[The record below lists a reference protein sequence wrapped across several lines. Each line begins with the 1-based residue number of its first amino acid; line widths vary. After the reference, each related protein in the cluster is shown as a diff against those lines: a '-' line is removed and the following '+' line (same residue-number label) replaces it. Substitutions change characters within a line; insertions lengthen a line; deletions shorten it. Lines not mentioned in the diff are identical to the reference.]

1 MSSVRDGLV
10 LSFTQLENVLDTV
23 MDNMLMVP
31 RNMRDV
37 FKETVVQYALQEIMK
52 SNEIPIDAS
61 IEIVDNNNVQGD
73 DGSKED
79 SNE

>member
-1 MSSVRDGLV
+1 MSTVRDGLT
-10 LSFTQLENVLDTV
+10 LIFTQLENVLDVV

-37 FKETVVQYALQEIMK
+37 FKETVIQYALQEIMK
-52 SNEIPIDAS
+52 SDEIPIDAS

-73 DGSKED
+73 DGNKED
-79 SNE
+79 CNE

>member
-1 MSSVRDGLV
+1 MSTVRDGLI
-10 LSFTQLENVLDTV
+10 LTFTQLENVLDVV

-37 FKETVVQYALQEIMK
+37 FKETVIQYALQEIMK
-52 SNEIPIDAS
+52 SDEIPVDAS
-61 IEIVDNNNVQGD
+61 IEIVDNNNVQEG

>member
-1 MSSVRDGLV
+1 MSTVRDGLI
-10 LSFTQLENVLDTV
+10 LTFTQLENVLDTV

-37 FKETVVQYALQEIMK
+37 FKETVIQYALQEIMK
-52 SNEIPIDAS
+52 SDEIPIDAS

>member
-1 MSSVRDGLV
+1 MSTVRNGLI
-10 LSFTQLENVLDTV
+10 LTFTQLENVLDVV

-37 FKETVVQYALQEIMK
+37 FKETVIQYALQEIMK
-52 SNEIPIDAS
+52 SDEIPIDAS

-73 DGSKED
+73 DGNKED
-79 SNE
+79 CNE

>member
-1 MSSVRDGLV
+1 MSSVRDGLT
-10 LSFTQLENVLDTV
+10 LTFTQLENVLDVV

-37 FKETVVQYALQEIMK
+37 FTETVIQYALQEIMK
-52 SNEIPIDAS
+52 SDEIPIDAS

-73 DGSKED
+73 DGNKED

>member
-1 MSSVRDGLV
+1 MSNVRDGLI
-10 LSFTQLENVLDTV
+10 LTFTQLENVLDTV

-31 RNMRDV
+31 RNMRDT
-37 FKETVVQYALQEIMK
+37 FKETVIQYALQEIMK
-52 SNEIPIDAS
+52 SDEIPIDAS

>member
-1 MSSVRDGLV
+1 MSSVRDGLI
-10 LSFTQLENVLDTV
+10 LTFTQLENVLDVV

-37 FKETVVQYALQEIMK
+37 FKETVIQYALQEIMK
-52 SNEIPIDAS
+52 SEEIPVDAS

-73 DGSKED
+73 DGNKED

>member
-1 MSSVRDGLV
+1 MSSVRDGLI
-10 LSFTQLENVLDTV
+10 LSFTQLENVLDSV
-23 MDNMLMVP
+23 MDNMLMVL

-37 FKETVVQYALQEIMK
+37 FKETVIQYALQEIMK

-61 IEIVDNNNVQGD
+61 IEIVDNNNVQEE

-79 SNE
+79 NNE

>member
-1 MSSVRDGLV
+1 MSTVRDGLT
-10 LSFTQLENVLDTV
+10 LTFTQLENVLDVV

-37 FKETVVQYALQEIMK
+37 FKETVIQYALQEIMK
-52 SNEIPIDAS
+52 SDEILIDAS

-73 DGSKED
+73 DGNKED

>member
-1 MSSVRDGLV
+1 MSIVRDGLI
-10 LSFTQLENVLDTV
+10 LTFTQLESVLDTV

-37 FKETVVQYALQEIMK
+37 FKEMVIQYALQEIMK

>member
-1 MSSVRDGLV
+1 MSSVRDGLI
-10 LSFTQLENVLDTV
+10 LSFTQLENVLDSV

-37 FKETVVQYALQEIMK
+37 FKETVIQYALQEIMK

-61 IEIVDNNNVQGD
+61 IEIVDNNNVQEE
-73 DGSKED
+73 DGSKEGN
-79 SNE
+79 NE

>member
-1 MSSVRDGLV
+1 MSNVRDGLV
-10 LSFTQLENVLDTV
+10 LTFTQLENVLDTV

-37 FKETVVQYALQEIMK
+37 FKETVIQYALQEIMK

>member
-1 MSSVRDGLV
+1 MSSVRDGLI
-10 LSFTQLENVLDTV
+10 LSFTQLENVLDSV

-37 FKETVVQYALQEIMK
+37 FKETVIQYALQEIMK

-61 IEIVDNNNVQGD
+61 IEIVDNNNVQEE

-79 SNE
+79 NNE

>member
-1 MSSVRDGLV
+1 MSTVRDGLI
-10 LSFTQLENVLDTV
+10 LTFTQLENVLDTV

-37 FKETVVQYALQEIMK
+37 FKETVIQYALQEIMK
-52 SNEIPIDAS
+52 SNEIPVDAS

>member
-1 MSSVRDGLV
+1 MSTVRDGLV
-10 LSFTQLENVLDTV
+10 LTFTQLENVLDTV

-37 FKETVVQYALQEIMK
+37 FKETVIQYALQEIMK

-61 IEIVDNNNVQGD
+61 VEIVDNNNVQEG

>member
-1 MSSVRDGLV
+1 MSTVRDGLT
-10 LSFTQLENVLDTV
+10 LTFTQLENVLDVV

-37 FKETVVQYALQEIMK
+37 FKETVIQYALQEIMK

-73 DGSKED
+73 DGNKED

>member
-1 MSSVRDGLV
+1 MSTVRDGLV
-10 LSFTQLENVLDTV
+10 LTFTQLENVLDTV

-31 RNMRDV
+31 RNMRAV
-37 FKETVVQYALQEIMK
+37 FKETVIQYALQEIMK
-52 SNEIPIDAS
+52 SDEIPIDAS

>member
-1 MSSVRDGLV
+1 MGTVRDGLV
-10 LSFTQLENVLDTV
+10 LTFTQLENVLDTV

-31 RNMRDV
+31 RNMRDT
-37 FKETVVQYALQEIMK
+37 FKETVIQYALQEIMK
-52 SNEIPIDAS
+52 SDEIPIDAS
-61 IEIVDNNNVQGD
+61 IEIVDNNNIQGD

>member
-1 MSSVRDGLV
+1 MSTVRDGLI
-10 LSFTQLENVLDTV
+10 LTFTQLENVLDTV

-31 RNMRDV
+31 RNMRDT
-37 FKETVVQYALQEIMK
+37 FKETVIQYALQEIMK
-52 SNEIPIDAS
+52 SDEIPIDAS

-73 DGSKED
+73 DRSKED

>member
-1 MSSVRDGLV
+1 MSSVRDGLI

-31 RNMRDV
+31 RNMRAV
-37 FKETVVQYALQEIMK
+37 FKETVIQYALQEIMK
-52 SNEIPIDAS
+52 SSEIPIDAS
-61 IEIVDNNNVQGD
+61 IEIVDNNNVQED

>member
-1 MSSVRDGLV
+1 MSTVRDGLT
-10 LSFTQLENVLDTV
+10 LTFTQLENVLDVV

-37 FKETVVQYALQEIMK
+37 FKETVIQYALQEIMK
-52 SNEIPIDAS
+52 SDEIPIDAS
-61 IEIVDNNNVQGD
+61 IEIVDNNNVQEKD
-73 DGSKED
+73 ESEED

>member
-1 MSSVRDGLV
+1 MSTVRDGLI
-10 LSFTQLENVLDTV
+10 LTFTQLENVLDTV

-31 RNMRDV
+31 RNMRDT
-37 FKETVVQYALQEIMK
+37 FKETVIQYALQEIIK

>member
-1 MSSVRDGLV
+1 MSSVWDGLI
-10 LSFTQLENVLDTV
+10 LSFTQLENVLDSV

-37 FKETVVQYALQEIMK
+37 FKETVIQYALQEIMK

-61 IEIVDNNNVQGD
+61 IEIVDNNNVQEE

-79 SNE
+79 NNE

>member
-1 MSSVRDGLV
+1 MSTVRDGLI
-10 LSFTQLENVLDTV
+10 LTFTQLENVLDVV

-37 FKETVVQYALQEIMK
+37 FKETVIQYALQEIMK
-52 SNEIPIDAS
+52 SDEIPIDAS

-73 DGSKED
+73 DGNKED
-79 SNE
+79 CNE

>member
-1 MSSVRDGLV
+1 MSSVRDGLI
-10 LSFTQLENVLDTV
+10 LSFTQLENVLDSV

-37 FKETVVQYALQEIMK
+37 FKETVIQYALQEIMK

-61 IEIVDNNNVQGD
+61 TEIVDNNNVQED

>member
-1 MSSVRDGLV
+1 MSTVRDGLI
-10 LSFTQLENVLDTV
+10 LTFTQLENVLDTV

-31 RNMRDV
+31 RNMRDT
-37 FKETVVQYALQEIMK
+37 FKETVIQYALQEIMK

>member
-1 MSSVRDGLV
+1 MSTVRDGLT
-10 LSFTQLENVLDTV
+10 LTFTQLENVLDVV

-31 RNMRDV
+31 RNMRDM
-37 FKETVVQYALQEIMK
+37 FKETVIQYALQEIMK
-52 SNEIPIDAS
+52 SDEIPIDAS

-73 DGSKED
+73 DGNKED

>member
-1 MSSVRDGLV
+1 MSTVRDGLI
-10 LSFTQLENVLDTV
+10 LTFTQLENVLDVV

-37 FKETVVQYALQEIMK
+37 FKETVIQYALQEIME
-52 SNEIPIDAS
+52 SDEIPVDAS
-61 IEIVDNNNVQGD
+61 IEIVDNNNVQEG

>member
-1 MSSVRDGLV
+1 MSAVRDGLV
-10 LSFTQLENVLDTV
+10 LTFTQLENVLDTV

-37 FKETVVQYALQEIMK
+37 FKETVIQYALQEIMK

-61 IEIVDNNNVQGD
+61 VEIVDNNNVQEG

>member
-1 MSSVRDGLV
+1 MSSVRDGLI
-10 LSFTQLENVLDTV
+10 LTFTQLENVLDVV

-37 FKETVVQYALQEIMK
+37 FKETVIQYALQEILK
-52 SNEIPIDAS
+52 SDEIPIDAS

-73 DGSKED
+73 DGNKED

>member
-1 MSSVRDGLV
+1 MSNVRDGLV
-10 LSFTQLENVLDTV
+10 LTFTQLENVLDTV

-31 RNMRDV
+31 RNMRTV
-37 FKETVVQYALQEIMK
+37 FKETVIQYALQEIMK

-61 IEIVDNNNVQGD
+61 TEIVDNNNVQED

>member
-1 MSSVRDGLV
+1 MSSVRDGLT
-10 LSFTQLENVLDTV
+10 LTFTQLENVLDVV

-37 FKETVVQYALQEIMK
+37 FKETVIQYALQEIMK

>member
-1 MSSVRDGLV
+1 MSSVRDGLI
-10 LSFTQLENVLDTV
+10 LSFTQLENVLDSV

-37 FKETVVQYALQEIMK
+37 FKETVIQYALQEIMK

>member
-1 MSSVRDGLV
+1 MSNVRDGLI
-10 LSFTQLENVLDTV
+10 LSFTQLENVLDSV

-37 FKETVVQYALQEIMK
+37 FKETVIQYALQEIMK

>member
-1 MSSVRDGLV
+1 MSTVRDGLI
-10 LSFTQLENVLDTV
+10 LTFTQLENVLDTV

-31 RNMRDV
+31 RNMRDT
-37 FKETVVQYALQEIMK
+37 FKETVIQYALQETMK
-52 SNEIPIDAS
+52 SDEIPIDAS

>member
-1 MSSVRDGLV
+1 MSNVRDGLI
-10 LSFTQLENVLDTV
+10 LTFTQLENVLDTV

-37 FKETVVQYALQEIMK
+37 FKETVIQYALQEIMK
-52 SNEIPIDAS
+52 SDEIPIDAS

>member
-1 MSSVRDGLV
+1 MSTVRDGLT
-10 LSFTQLENVLDTV
+10 LTFTQLENVLDVV

-31 RNMRDV
+31 RNMRNV
-37 FKETVVQYALQEIMK
+37 FKETVIQYALQEIMK
-52 SNEIPIDAS
+52 SHEIPIDAS

-73 DGSKED
+73 DGNKED

>member
-1 MSSVRDGLV
+1 MSTVRDGLI
-10 LSFTQLENVLDTV
+10 LTFTQLENVLDAV
-23 MDNMLMVP
+23 MDNLLMVP

-37 FKETVVQYALQEIMK
+37 FKETVIQYALQEIMK

>member
-1 MSSVRDGLV
+1 MSSVRDGLI
-10 LSFTQLENVLDTV
+10 LSFTQLENVLDSV

-31 RNMRDV
+31 RNMRDT
-37 FKETVVQYALQEIMK
+37 FKETVIQYALQEIMK

>member
-1 MSSVRDGLV
+1 MSTVRDGLI
-10 LSFTQLENVLDTV
+10 LTFTQLENVLDTV